1 MKTLTVIVGKT
12 YSGKSYLLKE
22 MEQKGLGHGVIL
34 NTTRPMR
41 DGEVDGVDYYF
52 DEKDELLK
60 AVNEEKCIL
69 TGYNVFE
76 NGKKNE
82 WYYALF
88 LNEILTTDKPIVI
101 IDVDKLNILI
111 DWGVEYCFNVRT
123 VYVNTPLDVIKR
135 RIQTSSRNKEAFDE
149 TTRRLEDD
157 NRKFK
162 QFDENIKGLGLKGN
176 QLRDIDIYRVS
187 EMKEK
192 LKWFKNI

>member
-22 MEQKGLGHGVIL
+22 IEQKGFGHSVIL
-34 NTTRPMR
+34 NTTRPIR

-60 AVNEEKCIL
+60 ASTEEECIL
-69 TGYNVFE
+69 TSYNVFE
-76 NGKKNE
+76 NGKRNK

-101 IDVDKLNILI
+101 IDVDRLNILI
-111 DWGVEYCFNVRT
+111 NWSIEYCFNIKI

-135 RIQTSSRNKEAFDE
+135 RIQTSSRNREAFDE

-157 NRKFK
+157 NRKFAE
-162 QFDENIKGLGLKGN
+162 FDENIKDLELKAS
-176 QLRDIDIYRVS
+176 QLRNIDICKVS

-192 LKWFKNI
+192 LK

>member
-1 MKTLTVIVGKT
+1 MQTLTVIVGKT

-22 MEQKGLGHGVIL
+22 MEEKGFGHSVTL

-60 AVNEEKCIL
+60 AVTEEKCIL
-69 TGYNVFE
+69 TSYNVFE
-76 NGKKNE
+76 NGKRNK

-88 LNEILTTDKPIVI
+88 LNEILASDKPIVI

-111 DWGVEYCFNVRT
+111 NWSVEYCFNIKI
-123 VYVNTPLDVIKR
+123 VYVDTPLDTIKR

-157 NRKFK
+157 NRKFT
-162 QFDENIKGLGLKGN
+162 QFEENIKGLGLKGN
-176 QLRDIDIYRVS
+176 QLRDIDIYKIS
-187 EMKEK
+187 EMKEI
-192 LKWFKNI
+192 LK

>member
-1 MKTLTVIVGKT
+1 MQTLTVIVGKT

-22 MEQKGLGHGVIL
+22 IEQKGFGHSVIL

-60 AVNEEKCIL
+60 ALTEEKCIL
-69 TGYNVFE
+69 TSYNVFE
-76 NGKKNE
+76 NGKRNR

-111 DWGVEYCFNVRT
+111 NWSVEYCFNIKI
-123 VYVNTPLDVIKR
+123 VYVDTPLDVIKR
-135 RIQTSSRNKEAFDE
+135 RIQTSSRNREAFDE

-157 NRKFK
+157 NRKFTE
-162 QFDENIKGLGLKGN
+162 FDESIKDLELKGS
-176 QLRDIDIYRVS
+176 QLRGIDIYKVS

-192 LKWFKNI
+192 LTVR

>member
-41 DGEVDGVDYYF
+41 DGEVDGIDYYF

-60 AVNEEKCIL
+60 AVTEEKCIL
-69 TGYNVFE
+69 TSYNVFE
-76 NGKKNE
+76 NGKKNK

-111 DWGVEYCFNVRT
+111 NWSVEYCFNIKI
-123 VYVNTPLDVIKR
+123 VYVDTPLDTIQY
-135 RIQTSSRNKEAFDE
+135 RIQTSSRNREYFDE
-149 TTRRLEDD
+149 TTRRLKDD

-176 QLRDIDIYRVS
+176 QLRDIDIYKVAPV
-187 EMKEK
+187 EK
-192 LKWFKNI
+192 ARYFSDE